1 MRHLTNALAYFA
13 KGLITVVK
21 SFMISALD
29 LVPWKLLSLPLSRE
43 SGRKEGDYQKELLHC
58 EN

>member
-1 MRHLTNALAYFA
+1 MRHLTNALAFFA

-29 LVPWKLLSLPLSRE
+29 LVSMETIITTFVERI
-43 SGRKEGDYQKELLHC
+43 RKEGRRLSKRTFTL
-58 EN
+58 